1 MTTIRVNINSN
12 GIITMFNRSD
22 KNKLLSRVEDDNNI
36 LAIKKKIKVIV
47 PISAKEAANETVEV
61 TTVVVVVVTV
71 VIMPSPLTETG
82 FHNGKH
88 VRYFLYHTAYI

>member
-1 MTTIRVNINSN
+1 
-12 GIITMFNRSD
+12 MFNRSD

-47 PISAKEAANETVEV
+47 PISAKEAAKETVEV